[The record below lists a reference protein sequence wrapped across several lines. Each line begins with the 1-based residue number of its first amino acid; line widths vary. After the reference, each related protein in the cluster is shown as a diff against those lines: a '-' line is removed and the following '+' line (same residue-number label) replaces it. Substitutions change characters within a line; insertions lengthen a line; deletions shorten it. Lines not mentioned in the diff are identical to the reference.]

1 MPEALQKWHETSKAL
16 EQNQTTLSEHI
27 LEIQKALKAVNL
39 QVSLTLKTSL
49 GPLKLN
55 QFSPQMTQLTERVD
69 QKNANSQESQI
80 QSLQK
85 NIATFGSQ
93 ITAFTGQIDKLTSDY
108 AELKEHQK
116 HFNDT
121 VLEIRT
127 NFEATK
133 NLTLPTVADNATR
146 QKLDKFIKS
155 IEDRFN
161 NLSLIVSSENETLI
175 TSLKW
180 FEDDLK
186 NKTVKL
192 NELSDNYLN
201 ISSHVY
207 SVENLYTTNL
217 SKQVKNSDKVVIQ
230 NELIDLSF

>member
-1 MPEALQKWHETSKAL
+1 
-16 EQNQTTLSEHI
+16 
-27 LEIQKALKAVNL
+27 
-39 QVSLTLKTSL
+39 
-49 GPLKLN
+49 
-55 QFSPQMTQLTERVD
+55 MTQLTETVD
-69 QKNANSQESQI
+69 QKNANSQENQI
-80 QSLQK
+80 LSLQN

-116 HFNDT
+116 HFNET
-121 VLEIRT
+121 VLEIRK

-133 NLTLPTVADNATR
+133 NLTLPSTVADNATR
-146 QKLDKFIKS
+146 EKLDTFIKS

-161 NLSLIVSSENETLI
+161 NLSLIVSSENETLL

-217 SKQVKNSDKVVIQ
+217 SKQVRKKKIKKT
-230 NELIDLSF
+230 

>member
-39 QVSLTLKTSL
+39 QVSLTLKTFL

>member
-1 MPEALQKWHETSKAL
+1 
-16 EQNQTTLSEHI
+16 
-27 LEIQKALKAVNL
+27 
-39 QVSLTLKTSL
+39 
-49 GPLKLN
+49 
-55 QFSPQMTQLTERVD
+55 MTQLTETVD
-69 QKNANSQESQI
+69 QKNANSQEKQI
-80 QSLQK
+80 LSLQN

-108 AELKEHQK
+108 AGLKEHQK

-146 QKLDKFIKS
+146 QKLDTFIQS

-161 NLSLIVSSENETLI
+161 NLSVRVNTDNETLI

-186 NKTVKL
+186 NKTVRL

-217 SKQVKNSDKVVIQ
+217 SKQVNRERIFK
-230 NELIDLSF
+230 

>member
-1 MPEALQKWHETSKAL
+1 
-16 EQNQTTLSEHI
+16 
-27 LEIQKALKAVNL
+27 
-39 QVSLTLKTSL
+39 
-49 GPLKLN
+49 
-55 QFSPQMTQLTERVD
+55 MTHLTETVD
-69 QKNANSQESQI
+69 QKNANSQEKQI
-80 QSLQK
+80 LSLQN

-108 AELKEHQK
+108 AELKENQK

-146 QKLDKFIKS
+146 QKLDTFIKS

-161 NLSLIVSSENETLI
+161 NLSLRVSTENETLI

-217 SKQVKNSDKVVIQ
+217 SKQVRKWVLSPFQFWFTSSFQFESLQSASSSLNASVAKH
-230 NELIDLSF
+230 ELLYQSQFDSLVLQIKEIEKRLDETVAASAKIVSFYVT